1 MDQKNRWIA
10 LRESIDVAV
19 NKLDRLNVSDTSL
32 ALFNVNIVRGR
43 GLFCRAITKKLLAE
57 PSTAP
62 FLASLACIVNSKFP
76 EVGELLIARIVV
88 LYKRGY
94 VDGDRQVVDS
104 TLLFLCELVL
114 QGVVEDVVILQVL
127 QVLLNK
133 KPTDDSIRTA
143 IDILIRV
150 GGYLEQNLS
159 SAMQMV
165 FDRLR
170 GLLQEGTLLNVS
182 QKRITELMRVRRN
195 GLRLKVDVD
204 LDLVLAD
211 DKQVHFVDLSEEQD
225 PELLLNYFREESDF
239 EATEAEYE
247 ETKKQILPDVEEES
261 EMQPTEPNEKVTD
274 FTDSELQK
282 TQKNIYL
289 TIMSSMSADEAV
301 HKLLRLK
308 KSQRMESAVL
318 VDMIIKCCAQEKT
331 YSKYFG
337 VIGEKL
343 CGMSRQWHETFVE
356 QFQQKYATIYQY
368 EGLQLR
374 NIGRFFGHLL
384 AADTLDPLPTLG
396 CIVLTEKESTSAGR
410 VFVMF
415 LFKALVEEM
424 GIDEV
429 QTLVQDK
436 DLRGNI
442 RGMFPVVD
450 VDYRDRDHINFAI
463 NYFTALGLGVLTREM
478 REVLQSLQE
487 PRGRKRRRS
496 GGSGGSRSGS
506 PERSKSGSYSRSSSG
521 SYSRSRSGS
530 YSRSRSGSYSRSR
543 SGSYSRS
550 RSSSRS
556 RSRSGSSSRSRS
568 RSRSFSRSPS
578 RFSPSSPKN

>member
-1 MDQKNRWIA
+1 MDQKQLWIA
-10 LRESIDVAV
+10 LQKFINATV
-19 NKLDRLNVSDTSL
+19 NKLDRLNVPETSL
-32 ALFNVNIVRGR
+32 ALFNVNILRGR
-43 GLFCRAITKKLLAE
+43 GLLCRAMIKRLLAE
-57 PSTAP
+57 PSAAP
-62 FLASLACIVNSKFP
+62 VLASLASIVNSKLS
-76 EVGELLIARIVV
+76 EVGEVLIARVVV

-94 VDGDRQVVDS
+94 VENNRHMVDS

-114 QGVVEDVVILQVL
+114 QGVVEDVVILQIL

-143 IDILIRV
+143 IDILVRA
-150 GGYLEQNLS
+150 GGYLEKSLS
-159 SAMQMV
+159 LAMQMV

-182 QKRITELMRVRRN
+182 QKRITELTRLRRN
-195 GLRLKVDVD
+195 GLRLKLDSD
-204 LDLVLAD
+204 LDLVLAED
-211 DKQVHFVDLSEEQD
+211 RQTHFVDLSENQD
-225 PELLLNYFREESDF
+225 PELDLSYFREDSDY
-239 EATEAEYE
+239 EAAEAEYE
-247 ETKKQILPDVEEES
+247 ETKRQILPEAEEE
-261 EMQPTEPNEKVTD
+261 EAEIPATEPQEKVTD
-274 FTDSELQK
+274 FTDAELQK

-308 KSQRMESAVL
+308 KTQRMESAVL
-318 VDMIIKCCAQEKT
+318 ADMIIKCCAQEKT

-343 CGMSRQWHETFVE
+343 CSMSRQWHDTFVH
-356 QFQQKYATIYQY
+356 QFQEKYATIYQY

-374 NIGRFFGHLL
+374 NMGRFFGHLL
-384 AADTLDPLPTLG
+384 AADTLDPLATLG
-396 CIVLTEKESTSAGR
+396 CIVLTESESTSAGR

-415 LFKALVEEM
+415 LFKALVEEL

-429 QTLVQDK
+429 QTFVQDK
-436 DLRGNI
+436 ELRGAI

-463 NYFTALGLGVLTREM
+463 NYFTALGLGILTREM
-478 REVLQSLQE
+478 REVAENLEE

-496 GGSGGSRSGS
+496 GDSRGSRSGS
-506 PERSKSGSYSRSSSG
+506 SESSR

-550 RSSSRS
+550 RSRSYS
-556 RSRSGSSSRSRS
+556 RSRSGS

-578 RFSPSSPKN
+578 RSMSGPSSPKD